1 MSNDQLIDGT
11 IIICV
16 LADCSNKVDS
26 WICLYCGE
34 VYCSRYVSK
43 HFMEHSNKAKHL
55 VGMSLNNLA
64 VFCFCCDDYVIN
76 DEQLNEIRKELKTND
91 TDSDESSVNLEEI
104 VSTKSSTQGN
114 QETSSG
120 CDSGLEES
128 LSSGKT
134 LRPRK
139 RTKSDD
145 DDGDGKVNKKLAISL
160 KKAKGIKNIGNTCF
174 MNSVRFPIPNC
185 CR

>member
-1 MSNDQLIDGT
+1 
-11 IIICV
+11 
-16 LADCSNKVDS
+16 
-26 WICLYCGE
+26 
-34 VYCSRYVSK
+34 
-43 HFMEHSNKAKHL
+43 MEHSTKAKHL

-145 DDGDGKVNKKLAISL
+145 FDGDGKVSKKPAISL

-174 MNSVRFPIPNC
+174 MNSVRFPIQSWSFNLINQLNSFSFLGPTIFT
-185 CR
+185 